1 MEHGKC
7 VSWEC
12 RSSARETPIFLL
24 FWIMENG
31 PQIRTQLAE
40 KRLKLDS
47 SSLEYEVGPT
57 GPCPAQCVSE
67 RSLTYFCSA
76 HLIPI
81 LCSIVSTVISPS
93 PFRLR
98 TVSGIPSCVLLPVLR
113 QAPSTLRQRGLSFL
127 H

>member
-1 MEHGKC
+1 MEHGKY

-47 SSLEYEVGPT
+47 SSLAYEVAPT
-57 GPCPAQCVSE
+57 GPRPAQCVS
-67 RSLTYFCSA
+67 RCSRTASATAA
-76 HLIPI
+76 HSWPT
-81 LCSIVSTVISPS
+81 ST
-93 PFRLR
+93 FTCR
-98 TVSGIPSCVLLPVLR
+98 VLSAFKR
-113 QAPSTLRQRGLSFL
+113 IA
-127 H
+127 